1 MRADGPKLFQGLDG
15 SNATARDPEQRER
28 IFDAFERLH
37 TEVEFAG
44 TGLGLATALH
54 VARPHGGDVW
64 AEGSPGDG
72 AMFSFSLS
80 L

>member
-1 MRADGPKLFQGLDG
+1 
-15 SNATARDPEQRER
+15 
-28 IFDAFERLH
+28 ERLH

-54 VARPHGGDVW
+54 VAPPHGGDVW

-72 AMFSFSLS
+72 ATFSFSLS